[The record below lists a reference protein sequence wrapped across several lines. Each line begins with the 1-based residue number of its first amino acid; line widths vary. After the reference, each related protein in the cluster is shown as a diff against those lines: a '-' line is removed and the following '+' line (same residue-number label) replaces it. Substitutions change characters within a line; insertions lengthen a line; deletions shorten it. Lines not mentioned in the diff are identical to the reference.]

1 VGQRSPR
8 IAMANRAGEQVQ
20 IRPLNQVR
28 PVVVGAAFFRLLQQ
42 GNRPLAIP
50 ICGSLAPFV
59 PVKALADSIRIAD

>member
-1 VGQRSPR
+1 
-8 IAMANRAGEQVQ
+8 
-20 IRPLNQVR
+20 
-28 PVVVGAAFFRLLQQ
+28 VVGAAFFRLLQQ